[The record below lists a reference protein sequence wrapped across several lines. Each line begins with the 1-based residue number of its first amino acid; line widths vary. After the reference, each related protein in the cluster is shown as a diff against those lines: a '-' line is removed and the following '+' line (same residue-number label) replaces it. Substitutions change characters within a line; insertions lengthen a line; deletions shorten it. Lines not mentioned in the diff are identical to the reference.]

1 MSTIAIDINDAGIV
15 LADESG
21 IVADEPGYA
30 FVEGQSILTG
40 QDAYAKA
47 RLHPR
52 QSSNRYW
59 DSLTLEPGSAGIE
72 GVGSAAELAYA
83 QLKTL
88 WDRVGG
94 NRDDALLLVP
104 GYYGRDELGVLLGLA
119 QECEIP
125 VRSMLSSAA
134 SAAAAPYPGRQLV
147 HVDAG
152 LHRVS
157 ATPLA
162 QGEDVAADPEQSLG
176 NTGLASIMDSL
187 AKRVA
192 ELFVLATRFDPFHS
206 AASEQLV
213 YDRLPA
219 WLGELD
225 RHPDSVELKLPRD
238 GEDLAIEV
246 DRAQLM
252 GVMAG
257 FYKAIVQLV
266 AQCREPGTGL
276 AVLLSDRLAKLPGI
290 VSELER
296 LDDALVV
303 TLPAGHAAVGA
314 VSQARALIG
323 DTGNVRLLKRVPWR
337 EAPAEPAP
345 VQRPAQPEQPEPT
358 ASITDDPASHIVYR
372 GIAYPVD
379 SSGIVI
385 GREPVPQRRTIVL
398 NGGQGGVSRAHC
410 ELVKRDGELKLVDKS
425 RFGTFVNEKRIS
437 GEIALQ
443 PADVIRIGSPGEQL
457 HVIRMEATGG
467 T

>member
-30 FVEGQSILTG
+30 YVEGQAILTG

-59 DSLTLEPGSAGIE
+59 DGLTLEPGSAGIE

-83 QLKTL
+83 QLKAL
-88 WDRVGG
+88 WEKFGG
-94 NRDDALLLVP
+94 RRDDALLLVP
-104 GYYGRDELGVLLGLA
+104 GHYGRDELGVLLGLA

-162 QGEDVAADPEQSLG
+162 QGDEVAADPEQSLG
-176 NTGLASIMDSL
+176 STGLASIMDSL

-219 WLGELD
+219 WLAELAQ
-225 RHPDSVELKLPRD
+225 HPESVELKLPRD
-238 GEDLAIEV
+238 GEELTVEV
-246 DRAQLM
+246 DRAQLI

-257 FYKAIVQLV
+257 FYKAVVQLI
-266 AQCREPGTGL
+266 AQCREPGTEL
-276 AVLLSDRLAKLPGI
+276 VVLLSDRLAKLPGI

-296 LDDALVV
+296 LDEALVV
-303 TLPAGHAAVGA
+303 TLPPGHAAVGA
-314 VSQARALIG
+314 VNQAAALVG
-323 DTGNVRLLKRVPWR
+323 DSGNVRLLKRVPWR
-337 EAPAEPAP
+337 EPPAEPAP
-345 VQRPAQPEQPEPT
+345 VEQPEKPEQ
-358 ASITDDPASHIVYR
+358 AEPVPVIVDDPASHIVYR

-410 ELVKRDGELKLVDKS
+410 ELVKRDGELRLVDKS

-457 HVIRMEATGG
+457 QVIRMEATSG